1 MKTSIFLISLLIIFV
16 GTGCEEKVVHYE
28 GDPRLFNDAFHGHIV
43 GKVLQN
49 HSRARVVVNQEVPID
64 STDINPED
72 GTFRLENLEIGNYD
86 LEIKTEN
93 YRTYL
98 RANVMVEGAGTT
110 YIGEIDLSTIPD
122 LVSHHYPEDQ
132 AEIVYNNRFARLTI
146 SVTFTRPMDRE
157 SVEAAFSTK
166 PESEGI
172 FYWGQYTTQPRRT
185 LFAEDMYAYSG
196 YDPGAIIT
204 TYSKVSSFTYS
215 MAQKDSY
222 VDTTYHV
229 TLSTAAKDTAGNQLR
244 FPLEYSFSTVQSSST
259 INGIQTNPYHGDVEV
274 DLINH
279 SGIQLIFPR
288 NMDQSSTEQAIT
300 VKPGGDEI
308 FIWPDYNELTI
319 YTGGVFQAET
329 SYEIKVN
336 ETAKDLDGNL
346 MQHPFEFSF
355 TTAPVGI
362 RHVYPRNGELFVNLD
377 HPITMYFNTYIL
389 KSTVESSFQITP
401 DIPGIFKWG
410 TAHSDNEDKSV
421 ITFIP
426 SRDFSI
432 NTKYTVTLREGVRDM
447 FGTFMKEPY
456 TFAFITRP
464 E

>member
-1 MKTSIFLISLLIIFV
+1 MKTYIFLFSLLIVHLF
-16 GTGCEEKVVHYE
+16 TGCEEKVVHYE
-28 GDPRLFNDAFHGHIV
+28 GDPRLYNDAFHGHIV
-43 GKVLQN
+43 GKVRQ
-49 HSRARVVVNQEVPID
+49 HDSRAIVIINQEVPVD

-72 GTFRLENLEIGNYD
+72 GTFRIENIEIGNYD
-86 LEIKTEN
+86 LEIKADN
-93 YRTYL
+93 YRTYSH
-98 RANVMVEGAGTT
+98 ANVKVEGAGTT

-122 LVSHHYPEDQ
+122 LISYYYPEDL

-157 SVEAAFSTK
+157 SVEAAFSTE

-172 FYWGQYTTQPRRT
+172 FFWGQYTTEPRDYYFVDEWDSRG
-185 LFAEDMYAYSG
+185 G

-204 TYSKVSSFTYS
+204 TYSKISSFTYS

-222 VDTTYHV
+222 VDTTYQV
-229 TLSTAAKDTAGNQLR
+229 SLSTAAMDTAGNKLR
-244 FPLEYSFSTVQSSST
+244 FPLEFSFSTIQSSST
-259 INGIQTNPYHGDVEV
+259 LNGIQTNPYHGDVDV

-279 SGIQLIFPR
+279 NGIRMIFPR
-288 NMDQSSTEQAIT
+288 NMDQPSTERAISI
-300 VKPGGDEI
+300 KPEGEVI

-319 YTGGVFQAET
+319 YTGGVFRAET
-329 SYEIKVN
+329 TYEIEVD

-346 MQHPFEFSF
+346 MQHPFSFSF

-362 RHVYPRNGELFVNLD
+362 RSSYPRNGELFVDLD
-377 HPITMYFNTYIL
+377 QAITMYFNTYIL
-389 KSTVESSFQITP
+389 KSSVENAFQIIP
-401 DIPGIFKWG
+401 DIPGTFKWG
-410 TAHSDNEDKSV
+410 TRSSNSDDKSV

-426 SRDFSI
+426 SREFQI
-432 NTKYTVTLREGVRDM
+432 NTKYTVTLEKGVKDM
-447 FGTFMKEPY
+447 FGTYIQKPY